1 MKDNK
6 GTGLAVVAYLTFVG
20 MIIAFFLNKE
30 KPKKFVT
37 LHVQNMFG
45 LVVLLFISQTTQ
57 AYIDPTIGHI
67 LWWVSF
73 FLWAF
78 SLVTAI
84 IGQVPSIPILSNKFA
99 QWFVFLR

>member
-1 MKDNK
+1 MNQNK
-6 GTGLAVVAYLTFVG
+6 GTGLAIVAYLTFVG
-20 MIIAFFLNKE
+20 MILAFFLNKD

-45 LVVLLFISQTTQ
+45 LVLLLFVSQTTQ
-57 AYIDPTIGHI
+57 AYIDATVGNV

-78 SLVTAI
+78 SIVTAI
-84 IGQVPSIPILSNKFA
+84 IGQNPSIPILSNKFA
-99 QWFVFLR
+99 IWFKFLR